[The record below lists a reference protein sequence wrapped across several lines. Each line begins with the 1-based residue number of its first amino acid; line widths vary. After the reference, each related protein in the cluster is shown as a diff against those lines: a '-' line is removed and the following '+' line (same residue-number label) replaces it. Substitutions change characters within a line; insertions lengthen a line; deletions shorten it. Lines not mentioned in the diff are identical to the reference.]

1 VWLVSRVALFLA
13 LLGIAVVLSEA
24 RLGRGEP
31 HCGFSPSIASRHNV
45 SWCGDLDQL
54 TKAQMIDGHPSR
66 VKGGPR
72 GGDGRGV
79 NAMQAKAKSEDV
91 MRRVI
96 IGLILLAPSLAHT
109 QTLIVPRPGGHAG
122 PLDADE
128 TAVVRVDE
136 DYRLAK
142 LRNDLDALRRVLADD
157 FYEMNQN
164 GHGRNKTQTI
174 ELWQTFRITSLTTD
188 EGEVRVTGDTAVMS
202 GRQTEVNGSGT
213 DRMRFMRTFIRRH
226 DQRDWQLLS
235 SIQFRD
241 PGTFSAVSRR

>member
-1 VWLVSRVALFLA
+1 MKAM
-13 LLGIAVVLSEA
+13 
-24 RLGRGEP
+24 
-31 HCGFSPSIASRHNV
+31 
-45 SWCGDLDQL
+45 L
-54 TKAQMIDGHPSR
+54 TK
-66 VKGGPR
+66 VT
-72 GGDGRGV
+72 
-79 NAMQAKAKSEDV
+79 SEDV
-91 MRRVI
+91 MRRLI
-96 IGLILLAPSLAHT
+96 ISLILLAPALAHT
-109 QTLIVPRPGGHAG
+109 QTVIVPRPGRHAG
-122 PLDADE
+122 PLDVDE

-142 LRNDLDALRRVLADD
+142 LRNDVDALQRLLADD